1 MTHPNADSMPPSMW
15 SAPQLSMRFWPVF
28 LRNLLVWR
36 KLAIPSLVGNIA
48 EPLMWLVAFGYGMG
62 ALVGQITV
70 PGMNGNVQVP
80 YILFLA
86 SGSICMS
93 AMQAASF
100 EALYSA
106 FSRMHV
112 QKTWDGILNAP
123 VSLDDIVLAEML
135 WAAFKALFTVTAILC
150 VMLALG
156 ISHSPKLLVAWPI
169 LLGVGITFSCLA
181 LIFNALANGYDFFTY
196 YFTLFLTP
204 MMFLSGVFFPLEQ
217 LPEVVRLVANWL
229 PLSCAVALVRPLFM
243 DQWPMDAARN
253 GLVLLAYAGV
263 SFWVALALTRKRFR
277 F

>member
-1 MTHPNADSMPPSMW
+1 MQNTSTQNPW
-15 SAPQLSMRFWPVF
+15 RAPRLTLRFWPVF

-70 PGMNGNVQVP
+70 DGQPVP

-123 VSLDDIVLAEML
+123 VGLDDIVLAEML
-135 WAAFKALFTVTAILC
+135 WAAFKALFTVTAILG
-150 VMLALG
+150 VMLVLQ
-156 ISHSPKLLVAWPI
+156 ISQSPKLLLAWPI
-169 LLGVGITFSCLA
+169 LLGVGITFSSMA
-181 LIFNALANGYDFFTY
+181 LVFNAMARGYDFFTY

-204 MMFLSGVFFPLEQ
+204 TMFLSGVFFPLEQ
-217 LPEVVRLVANWL
+217 LPPAVRLIADWL
-229 PLSCAVALVRPLFM
+229 PLSHAVALVRPLFM
-243 DQWPMDAARN
+243 DQWPVN
-253 GLVLLAYAGV
+253 VIQHGSVLVAYAVV
-263 SFWVALALTRKRFR
+263 SFWVALGLTRKRFGQ
-277 F
+277 